1 MSTESVVTE
10 TQQKKVG
17 KRFVRKPGKTLLVK
31 PLEES
36 VNTNKLETHFSG
48 SEGFKEQVKTKTGS
62 YFVVFD
68 SLENSANAL
77 KELRK
82 QFNDVLVKY
91 SHYRV
96 FFTMK
101 GLSEESDY
109 NEVKKSHIK
118 FVEENTN
125 GSVLYYKIYRDEN
138 GYIGCG
144 DFTLD
149 TKESMDSLLN
159 SEGTLKEYKFG
170 NYEGKFFRYNKK
182 DKKSN
187 NGQTN
192 EVVVEA

>member
-10 TQQKKVG
+10 TQQKKVA

-36 VNTNKLETHFSG
+36 VNTNELETLFSG
-48 SEGFKEQVKTKTGS
+48 SKGFKEKVKTKTGS

-82 QFNDVLVKY
+82 NFNDVLVKY

-101 GLSEESDY
+101 GLSEESD
-109 NEVKKSHIK
+109 
-118 FVEENTN
+118 
-125 GSVLYYKIYRDEN
+125 
-138 GYIGCG
+138 
-144 DFTLD
+144 
-149 TKESMDSLLN
+149 
-159 SEGTLKEYKFG
+159 
-170 NYEGKFFRYNKK
+170 
-182 DKKSN
+182 
-187 NGQTN
+187 
-192 EVVVEA
+192 

>member
-10 TQQKKVG
+10 TQQKKVA

-36 VNTNKLETHFSG
+36 VNTNELETLFSG
-48 SEGFKEQVKTKTGS
+48 SKGFKEKVKTKTGS

-82 QFNDVLVKY
+82 NFNDVLVKY

-138 GYIGCG
+138 GYISCG

-149 TKESMDSLLN
+149 TKESLDSLFLHR
-159 SEGTLKEYKFG
+159 KY
-170 NYEGKFFRYNKK
+170 Y
-182 DKKSN
+182 
-187 NGQTN
+187 
-192 EVVVEA
+192 